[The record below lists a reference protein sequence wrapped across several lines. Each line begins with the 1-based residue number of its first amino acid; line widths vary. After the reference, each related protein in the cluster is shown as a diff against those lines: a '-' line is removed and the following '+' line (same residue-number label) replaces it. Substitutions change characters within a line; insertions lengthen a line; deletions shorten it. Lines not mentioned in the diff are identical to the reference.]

1 MTPLFCTQFWLLA
14 QFKQELQREASA
26 VQPGSSV
33 PLRSY
38 PINAEIWKMAQERI
52 RKYPVSADFA
62 PRCLALLRYFRE
74 HGASAL
80 ADFPCLDSAVLADKL
95 QTVECALRNPI
106 ERTYMKYLSARF
118 DALLDEK
125 PEPEEPKVLLTHNEQ
140 RLLSVALSDIRT
152 MMYFRQRMQSRPV
165 KSGASA

>member
-1 MTPLFCTQFWLLA
+1 MTPLLCTKFWHLA
-14 QFKQELQREASA
+14 QFKQELEREASA
-26 VQPGSSV
+26 VQPGSTV

-38 PINAEIWKMAQERI
+38 PIDAETWKMAQKYI
-52 RKYPVSADFA
+52 RDYPVSVDFA
-62 PRCLALLRYFRE
+62 PRCLALLRYIRE
-74 HGASAL
+74 HGTSAL
-80 ADFPCLDSAVLADKL
+80 ADFPYLDSAVLADKL
-95 QTVECALRNPI
+95 KTVERALRNPI

-125 PEPEEPKVLLTHNEQ
+125 SEPEEPKVSVTHDEQIRLTA
-140 RLLSVALSDIRT
+140 ALSDIRT